1 MGHKWFYHVKT
12 GSTEKYCL
20 INHTHIYRNGQEGKT
35 ACCNWCPKKGWMLG
49 STRKKTRHQV
59 KRLKPNLLLDN
70 AKYCNVS
77 LENLTWQGILNEE
90 EMLRC
95 SLKEARTK
103 WKMIFFIPHGLLFC
117 QTPTNIGQMVPNG
130 HQYWSPAWN
139 RSSSEEADPC
149 PPDLR
154 FLPRFIVIAC
164 GN

>member
-35 ACCNWCPKKGWMLG
+35 ESAAIDVPKKAQC
-49 STRKKTRHQV
+49 SAAQEKKYGTKWNDSSRTFCLT
-59 KRLKPNLLLDN
+59 KN
-70 AKYCNVS
+70 CNVS